1 MTYAAPQLIAA
12 AAVVCG
18 AAMLKGA
25 IGFGFPLVA
34 VPLLSL
40 IVGPRVAIPVVA
52 FPTLLSNVLV
62 LRRGGAGDARSMI
75 VVLVA
80 IALGTPAGAL
90 LIKALEPRVLS
101 ALVGAVA
108 MLYVLAIAFR
118 LTFKIP
124 AAAGRRA
131 GPVIGLLAGLMGG
144 ATGISSPLLAIYL
157 HFLRFEKRPFV
168 FWMTVMFFVVNIAQV
183 LSYLRLGLYS
193 GPVRQ
198 MAFWACL
205 PMAVGT
211 LAGLALQDR
220 LQQRGF
226 ERLVLGVVGL
236 ASLNLLGR
244 SLLR

>member
-1 MTYAAPQLIAA
+1 
-12 AAVVCG
+12 
-18 AAMLKGA
+18 
-25 IGFGFPLVA
+25 
-34 VPLLSL
+34 
-40 IVGPRVAIPVVA
+40 VGPRVAITVVA

-193 GPVRQ
+193 GPALP
-198 MAFWACL
+198 MALWACL

-226 ERLVLGVVGL
+226 ERMVLGVVTL